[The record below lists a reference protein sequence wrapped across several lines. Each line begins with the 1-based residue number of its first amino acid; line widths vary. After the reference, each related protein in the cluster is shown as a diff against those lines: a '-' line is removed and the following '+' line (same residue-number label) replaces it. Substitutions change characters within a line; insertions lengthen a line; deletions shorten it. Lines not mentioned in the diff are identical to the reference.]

1 MVIDAPSLPADPD
14 PMGRSGGQ
22 YCELAITP
30 IPDLEVVRQAA
41 LDRYGLVGTLP
52 ETAFDDLTA
61 IAAELCDA
69 PSAFISLVSNDIQ
82 WLKSEI
88 GIGTQ
93 ELPRSGSFCGHTIL
107 DAGRVLVVSDTLVDP
122 RFASSPFVVG
132 PPHIRFYAG
141 APLVTPDGQA
151 IGSLCVIDQQPRTL
165 EPERIASLRALARQV
180 VAQMELRLK
189 VQEMDQE
196 IGRRERA
203 EEYLQQE
210 RDKSERLLENMLPT
224 VIAQRLK
231 EKPGPIADRFEAVT
245 VLFADLVNFTALA
258 ERLDPQLLVAL
269 LDDLFC
275 RFDRLVQE
283 RHLEKIKTIG
293 DAYMAAAGLPTPMGI
308 QEGAVAIADLALAM
322 QRVTTEFS
330 AEFSANFSADFS
342 ATFPRLQRRTGA
354 IHSPLNL
361 QLRMGIETGPV
372 VAGTIGTLRH
382 AYDLWGDTVNMASR
396 METQGQTGKIQLG
409 PNTYRHLRDHYS
421 CYPRGRIAIK
431 GKGFVST
438 YWLDGP
444 RRLSRR

>member
-1 MVIDAPSLPADPD
+1 MVIDAPLMPAAPD
-14 PMGRSGGQ
+14 PLGHSGCQ
-22 YCELAITP
+22 YCDLAITP
-30 IPDLEVVRQAA
+30 IPETELARQAA

-52 ETAFDDLTA
+52 EAAFDDLTA

-82 WLKSEI
+82 WLKAEI

-107 DAGRVLVVSDTLVDP
+107 DAGRVLVVPDTLMDP
-122 RFASSPFVVG
+122 RFSSSPFVVG

-151 IGSLCVIDQQPRTL
+151 IGSLCVIDPQPRTL
-165 EPERIASLRALARQV
+165 GADRIASLRALARQV

-189 VQEMDQE
+189 VQEMNQE
-196 IGRRERA
+196 IVRRERA

-210 RDKSERLLENMLPT
+210 RDKSERLLGNMLPAA
-224 VIAQRLK
+224 IAQRLK
-231 EKPGPIADRFEAVT
+231 ETPGPIADRFEAVT
-245 VLFADLVNFTALA
+245 VLFADLVNFTPLA

-283 RHLEKIKTIG
+283 RKLEKIKTIG
-293 DAYMAAAGLPTPMGI
+293 DAYMAAAGLPTPMAAP
-308 QEGAVAIADLALAM
+308 EGAAAIADLALAM
-322 QRVTTEFS
+322 QRITMDFS
-330 AEFSANFSADFS
+330 ADFSANFSADFS
-342 ATFPRLQRRTGA
+342 ATFPRLQQRTGA
-354 IHSPLNL
+354 IDAPLDL
-361 QLRMGIETGPV
+361 QLRIGIETGPV
-372 VAGTIGTLRH
+372 VAGTIGTLRY

-409 PNTYRHLRDHYS
+409 PNAYGLLRDRYS
-421 CYPRGRIAIK
+421 CYTRGRVPIK
-431 GKGFVST
+431 GKGLINT